1 VLAKLFREIFDQIG
15 SGICWQPP
23 SSFASQ
29 HLTSAHAGR
38 LRCPCCGQRARS
50 TSEVSGCRN
59 RNLVAHPLTSEG
71 LRLKNSVMR
80 LAALILRPGAN
91 PWRQQSAGEA
101 ASLFSRAIRFPV
113 VVSVHLLGTE
123 CAANDTSEQAPD
135 DPLLKY
141 VRAGGG
147 GGGGELTCS
156 DAVVLV
162 YWSLL
167 RSSSS
172 YLTGR
177 RRVVRQE

>member
-1 VLAKLFREIFDQIG
+1 
-15 SGICWQPP
+15 
-23 SSFASQ
+23 
-29 HLTSAHAGR
+29 
-38 LRCPCCGQRARS
+38 
-50 TSEVSGCRN
+50 
-59 RNLVAHPLTSEG
+59 
-71 LRLKNSVMR
+71 M
-80 LAALILRPGAN
+80 
-91 PWRQQSAGEA
+91 
-101 ASLFSRAIRFPV
+101 

-147 GGGGELTCS
+147 GGGELTCS
-156 DAVVLV
+156 DAVVFV